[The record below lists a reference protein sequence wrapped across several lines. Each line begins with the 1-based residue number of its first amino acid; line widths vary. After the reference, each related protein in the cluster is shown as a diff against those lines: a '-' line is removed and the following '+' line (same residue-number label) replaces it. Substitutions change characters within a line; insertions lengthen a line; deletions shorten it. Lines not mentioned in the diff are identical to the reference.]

1 MVCIAFSE
9 NSITERGSTTAL
21 FDYAYYN
28 KHYLQ
33 NESIIIYTEA
43 LCKETLRLFEN
54 EFKTFQI
61 RDRAHMDQ
69 LLAKHNCS
77 ILYRL
82 QSGEQR
88 TLMNDRTPNS
98 LLSKVAK
105 NVVHCVFNMSRP
117 QGDVY
122 AAISKVVQG
131 NNLQF
136 PIVPHM
142 ISPLPSHDEHL
153 RDVLHIP
160 HDAVVFGGYGGKQ
173 SFSIP
178 YARRA
183 VEHVART
190 NPHIYF
196 VFANF
201 DPPFDPTLKNII
213 VLPKITCRY
222 EKVKLINTC
231 DAMLWARHDGET
243 FGLAI
248 GEFSSKNKPVICTK
262 VGALNHAH
270 VLGDKGIYYHSFENL
285 VEILTTFDKKQMLL
299 LKATT
304 SATADEGGEYFNAFK
319 EYTPEKVMDV
329 FHNVFIKPCL

>member
-9 NSITERGSTTAL
+9 NTISERGTTTAL
-21 FDYAYYN
+21 FDYAYHN
-28 KHYLQ
+28 KHYLK
-33 NESIIIYTEA
+33 NDSIILYTYVS
-43 LCKETLRLFEN
+43 CIPTLRLFEN

-61 RDRAHMDQ
+61 RDNAHMD
-69 LLAKHNCS
+69 AIIRENNCS
-77 ILYRL
+77 IVYRL
-82 QSGEQR
+82 QSGEQMS
-88 TLMNDRTPNS
+88 LENDRTPNS
-98 LLSKVAK
+98 LLSKVSK

-122 AAISKVVQG
+122 AAISKVVQR
-131 NNLQF
+131 NQTQF

-142 ISPLPSHDEHL
+142 ISPLPKHDEDL
-153 RDVLHIP
+153 REVLRIP
-160 HDAVVFGGYGGKQ
+160 QEAVVFGGYGGKQ
-173 SFSIP
+173 SFNIP

-201 DPPFDPTLKNII
+201 DPFLPLKNII
-213 VLPKITCRY
+213 VLPKITDRY

-248 GEFSSKNKPVICTK
+248 GEFSSKNKPIICTK
-262 VGALNHAH
+262 VGALNHAN
-270 VLGDKGIYYHSFENL
+270 VLGDKGLYYNSFETL
-285 VEILTTFDKKQMLL
+285 VHMLTTFDKQQTL
-299 LKATT
+299 LKA
-304 SATADEGGEYFNAFK
+304 AGEGGDYFNAFK

-329 FHNVFIKPCL
+329 FNDVFIKPCL

>member
-9 NSITERGSTTAL
+9 NTISERGTTTAL

-28 KHYLQ
+28 KHYLH
-33 NESIIIYTEA
+33 NESIIFYTDASCMKTLHSFEMEF
-43 LCKETLRLFEN
+43 ETY
-54 EFKTFQI
+54 QI
-61 RDRAHMDQ
+61 RDHAHMEQ
-69 LLAKHNCS
+69 IITERNCS
-77 ILYRL
+77 ILYRI
-82 QSGEQR
+82 QAGNQMY
-88 TLMNDRTPNS
+88 LMNCRVPNT

-122 AAISKVVQG
+122 AAISKVVQR
-131 NNLQF
+131 NNLQY
-136 PIVPHM
+136 PVVPHM
-142 ISPLPSHDEHL
+142 ISPLPNHDENL

-178 YARRA
+178 YARQA

-201 DPPFDPTLKNII
+201 DPFVPLKNII

-231 DAMLWARHDGET
+231 DAMLWARQEGET
-243 FGLAI
+243 FGLSI

-262 VGALNHAH
+262 VGDLNHAI
-270 VLGDKGIYYHSFENL
+270 VLGDKGIYYHSFDNL
-285 VEILTTFDKKQMLL
+285 VNILTTFDKKQMLL
-299 LKATT
+299 KA
-304 SATADEGGEYFNAFK
+304 AADGGEYFNAFK

-329 FHNVFIKPCL
+329 FNTVFIKPCII